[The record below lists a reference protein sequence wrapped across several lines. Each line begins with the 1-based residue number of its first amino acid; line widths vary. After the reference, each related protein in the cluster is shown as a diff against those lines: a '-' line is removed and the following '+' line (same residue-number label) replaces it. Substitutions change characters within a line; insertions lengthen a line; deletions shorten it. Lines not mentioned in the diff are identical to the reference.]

1 MRQET
6 LSNRGLPRPHMRI
19 GRIECFVQGFWSK
32 RLWLRLVERPKN
44 RAGVVRKWLVS
55 FDIIM
60 YHQRL
65 VAEANES
72 FLLKRMEGPRD
83 GNSIGHNQE
92 SDVAVREADS

>member
-1 MRQET
+1 
-6 LSNRGLPRPHMRI
+6 MRI

-44 RAGVVRKWLVS
+44 RAGVVRKWFVS

-72 FLLKRMEGPRD
+72 FAQAHGGSAWRKLDRT
-83 GNSIGHNQE
+83 
-92 SDVAVREADS
+92 